1 MADMRVFRHPT
12 RRPGEAG
19 DINPEP
25 PLHREADG
33 APLRFPVADSRN
45 CLAAASPM
53 PSESTSARTR
63 RIHKT
68 LRSLFGLEQ
77 LRDGQREIIDRV
89 LDGRP
94 TLAVMPT
101 GAGKSLCYQLPAL
114 LLDGRT
120 VVVSPLIALMKDQ
133 CQRLRE
139 RGIAAVQLNSAVDPA
154 ELRAAEAAIVDGS
167 ARIVLTT
174 PERLADPAFL
184 ALLQQG
190 ATSLLA
196 VDEAHCIS
204 QWGHDFRPAYLEI
217 AHALRALGQPTVLA
231 LTATATDE
239 VADDIR
245 RQLGIP
251 RDGTVDTGAY
261 RANLDY
267 RVEHLAREDEKLART
282 VALVRESRGSGLVYA
297 ATVKAAEAVYEKL
310 AAAGESVARY
320 HGKMRAAERHAV
332 QESFMAGTT
341 RVVVATNAFGL
352 GIDKAD
358 IRFVLHYQM
367 PAGLDAYYQESGRA
381 GRDGAPAA
389 CTLLFLRSDKAVQ
402 QFFMAGRYPTLDDL
416 QAIYGALLQR
426 PPEGPS
432 GWTLDALQ
440 SELDRPRAKL
450 QVGLSLLRRQRIA
463 VQDRHGAIALRKR
476 EIDAAT
482 LDALMQAY
490 RRKREQ
496 DVAMLE
502 HMVDYAQSGQCRWQM
517 LLRHFDGGHGDA
529 CGHCDNCRRLAEHRA
544 EQAGSD
550 GRGAQAMPA
559 LRPEPIAVSADP
571 APPSLRRRKAGEG
584 SHAAPVRVRKKR
596 TVSARASAAAL
607 VAALAVAPIAAA
619 RAGSAANAV
628 PTGLVAA
635 APQDAAAPP
644 AAAATGAASPQAQ
657 PFAPGDRVEVRR
669 YGQGTVKAV
678 DALSVTVVFPDRSRR
693 SFRPDF
699 VVRAPDASADSAAPA
714 DRADAPAQA
723 RAASPVRGPA
733 PAGTAPAGPA
743 SPEA

>member
-1 MADMRVFRHPT
+1 
-12 RRPGEAG
+12 
-19 DINPEP
+19 
-25 PLHREADG
+25 
-33 APLRFPVADSRN
+33 
-45 CLAAASPM
+45 M
-53 PSESTSARTR
+53 PSDTPSVRTR
-63 RIHKT
+63 RIQKT
-68 LRSLFGLEQ
+68 LRTLFGLEQ
-77 LRDGQREIIDRV
+77 LRDGQRDIIDRV

-114 LLDGRT
+114 LLEGRT

-154 ELRAAEAAIVDGS
+154 ELRAAEAAIADGS

-196 VDEAHCIS
+196 IDEAHCIS

-217 AHALRALGQPTVLA
+217 AHALRALGHPTVLA

-251 RDGTVDTGAY
+251 RDGTVHTGAY
-261 RANLDY
+261 RPNLDY

-282 VALVRESRGSGLVYA
+282 VALVRESEGSGLVYA

-320 HGKMRAAERHAV
+320 HGKMRSAERHAV
-332 QESFMAGTT
+332 QESFMAGAT

-416 QAIYGALLQR
+416 QAIYGALST
-426 PPEGPS
+426 PAPDDAP
-432 GWTLDALQ
+432 GWTLDALH
-440 SELDRPRAKL
+440 ERLDRPRAKL
-450 QVGLSLLRRQRIA
+450 QVGVCLLRRQRIVA
-463 VQDRHGAIALRKR
+463 QDHQGALALKKR

-496 DVAMLE
+496 DAAMLE

-517 LLRHFDGGHGDA
+517 LLRHFDGGHGA
-529 CGHCDNCRRLAEHRA
+529 PCGHCDNCRRIAAHQA
-544 EQAGSD
+544 EQAARDERTGQK
-550 GRGAQAMPA
+550 AHATPIFVPAHAMAPA
-559 LRPEPIAVSADP
+559 G
-571 APPSLRRRKAGEG
+571 RRRQAVDGG
-584 SHAAPVRVRKKR
+584 HAVGPAHGRKR
-596 TVSARASAAAL
+596 SASARASAAAL
-607 VAALAVAPIAAA
+607 AAALVVAPIATVQ
-619 RAGSAANAV
+619 AG
-628 PTGLVAA
+628 G
-635 APQDAAAPP
+635 P
-644 AAAATGAASPQAQ
+644 AAAVPFSLAAGGPGTAATAATADAVPSRNPA
-657 PFAPGDRVEVRR
+657 FARGELVEVRR
-669 YGQGTVKAV
+669 YGQGTVASV

-699 VVRAPDASADSAAPA
+699 VARAPAASHAP
-714 DRADAPAQA
+714 
-723 RAASPVRGPA
+723 AASPLATAPAGLSQAQAGPPREASRVRRHA
-733 PAGTAPAGPA
+733 AVASAGTAPSPA
-743 SPEA
+743 